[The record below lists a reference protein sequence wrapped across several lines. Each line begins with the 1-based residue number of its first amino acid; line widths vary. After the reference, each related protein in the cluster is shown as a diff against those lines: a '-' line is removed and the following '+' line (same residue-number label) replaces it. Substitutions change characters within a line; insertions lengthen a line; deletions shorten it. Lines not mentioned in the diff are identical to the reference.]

1 MSYKIML
8 VEDEKNLRS
17 VIKLNLEMEGYDVKA
32 FEDSASAW
40 NKFHGAWYSLL
51 ILDVM
56 LPGMDGFELCRN
68 FRKIDKHTPILFLT
82 ARGSTEDRINGLK
95 MGADDY
101 LVKPFHLEELLLRV
115 KALLKRSPVFNTVKE
130 SEEYSFGKNSVNF
143 RTYTIKTKNG
153 AEKQISKKEID
164 LLKLLIENKNEVVPR
179 ELILE
184 KVWRYTSA
192 PTSRTVDNY
201 IVTFRKYFEDNPK
214 KPVYFHSIRSVGYK
228 FSSSIISK

>member
-115 KALLKRSPVFNTVKE
+115 KALLKRAPAAARITELN
-130 SEEYSFGKNSVNF
+130 EYSFGNNHINF
-143 RTYTIKTKNG
+143 LTFEIKTPVT
-153 AEKQISKKEID
+153 ASKQLSKREIE
-164 LLKLLIENKNEVVPR
+164 LLKLLIENKNAVVPR
-179 ELILE
+179 EQIIE
-184 KVWRYTSA
+184 RVWGYESS
-192 PTSRTVDNY
+192 PSSRTVDNY
-201 IVTFRKYFEDNPK
+201 FVTFRKYFEEDPK
-214 KPVYFHSIRSVGYK
+214 KPRYFQSVRGVGYK
-228 FSSSIISK
+228 FSDREPAE